1 MTAGAPIQ
9 KPALPEQRGIHM
21 TGEINSF
28 EQLDLTPEVLKAV
41 RRMGFSAPTPVQA
54 RTIPAMLDG
63 HDVIAKAPTGTGK
76 TCAFGIPLL
85 ENLRM
90 NEMDTQAVVICPTRE
105 LCIQITEEL
114 RQLAA
119 FLPEVRI
126 VSVYGGQP
134 IQKQLMAL
142 KKPPHILVAT
152 PGRLLDHMGRGTVFL
167 GNVYTAVLDEADEML
182 KMGFI
187 KDVRKILNATP
198 GDTQVVMFSATISR
212 EVMDVAWEYQHA
224 AVEITVEAEGDNRPR
239 IAQFGLISSG
249 DRRLEDMC
257 RIIDELEL
265 RRVMVFCNMKNTV
278 RRLGDKLRRMGR
290 SADALHGDIPQAQRN
305 RVMNGFREG
314 KFEVL
319 VATDVAARG
328 IDVDDV
334 EAVFN
339 YDIPDENEYYLH
351 RIGRTGRAKRHGV
364 AFTFLT
370 PGDRFRIRDIKKY
383 TRSDIRDV
391 SFDPNGRLV
400 LDDGS
405 SVREHLEK
413 KDLLDESAE

>member
-1 MTAGAPIQ
+1 
-9 KPALPEQRGIHM
+9 
-21 TGEINSF
+21 
-28 EQLDLTPEVLKAV
+28 
-41 RRMGFSAPTPVQA
+41 MGFSAPTPVQA

-198 GDTQVVMFSATISR
+198 RRHPGGDVQRHHFPRGDGRGVGISACGGGDHCRGRGGTTGPGSR
-212 EVMDVAWEYQHA
+212 
-224 AVEITVEAEGDNRPR
+224 
-239 IAQFGLISSG
+239 SS
-249 DRRLEDMC
+249 
-257 RIIDELEL
+257 
-265 RRVMVFCNMKNTV
+265 
-278 RRLGDKLRRMGR
+278 
-290 SADALHGDIPQAQRN
+290 A
-305 RVMNGFREG
+305 
-314 KFEVL
+314 
-319 VATDVAARG
+319 
-328 IDVDDV
+328 
-334 EAVFN
+334 
-339 YDIPDENEYYLH
+339 
-351 RIGRTGRAKRHGV
+351 
-364 AFTFLT
+364 
-370 PGDRFRIRDIKKY
+370 
-383 TRSDIRDV
+383 
-391 SFDPNGRLV
+391 
-400 LDDGS
+400 
-405 SVREHLEK
+405 
-413 KDLLDESAE
+413 